1 LKVLGRAGRPVRGSG
16 FSGSRR
22 SGFSRET
29 GRLTLAIQENAMKWF
44 LGFLLFAAVTAGWPQ
59 ASMEIIPL
67 KHRTLEQVIP
77 VIEPLVEQG
86 GSVSGMNNRLIVRTS
101 PANLE
106 EIKRVLAAIDT
117 PPRRLMIS
125 VTHDNALAGERIGAE
140 VSGSIGGGGVRA
152 TVPGTRA
159 PGGAGVEIRSGDDV
173 ARAKVYSSRGRAE
186 DRIAQQVQTI
196 EGGRAFIQI
205 GYSFPLPLRQ
215 VVIGPY
221 GAVVSNSVV
230 YRDLG
235 TGFYAAP
242 TLAGERV
249 TIEISPQQEALS
261 TTVRGAV
268 HSSRIST
275 TVSGRLGEWIE
286 LGRTTGDT
294 QSQGTGTLSYSTR
307 GTQEQRRVL
316 LRVDELR

>member
-1 LKVLGRAGRPVRGSG
+1 MR
-16 FSGSRR
+16 
-22 SGFSRET
+22 
-29 GRLTLAIQENAMKWF
+29 WF
-44 LGFLLFAAVTAGWPQ
+44 LGVLFFIAAASGWPQ
-59 ASMEIIPL
+59 ARMEIIPL
-67 KHRTLEQVIP
+67 KHRTLDQVVP
-77 VIEPLVEQG
+77 VIEPLLEKG

-125 VTHDNALAGERIGAE
+125 VTHDNTLAGERDGAE
-140 VSGSIGGGGVRA
+140 VSGSVGGGGARVA
-152 TVPGTRA
+152 VPGSRA
-159 PGGAGVEIRSGDDV
+159 PGGAGAVVRSGDDV
-173 ARAKVYSSRGRAE
+173 ARASVYSSRGRAE

-215 VVIGPY
+215 MVIGPY
-221 GAVVSNSVV
+221 GAVVSDSVV

-261 TTVRGAV
+261 TTTRGAV

-286 LGRTTGDT
+286 LGSTTGATDV
-294 QSQGTGTLSYSTR
+294 QSAETLRYSTR
-307 GTQEQRRVL
+307 GSHEQRRVL
-316 LRVDELR
+316 LKVEELR